1 MYQITIKS
9 KPNFGNGYFQDKNGN
24 SIPMQNFSPNIGDS
38 FLSTT
43 GLVEKYIF
51 NQNLK
56 GVEYPIKI
64 EGMPTQYAFIQEKDI
79 EIVPVNGGIG
89 MIPENTKPIG
99 TNPIYQK
106 SSVSQNK
113 NQKYI
118 IIAVTIIALISIHYY
133 YKSK

>member
-1 MYQITIKS
+1 MYQITIKN
-9 KPNFGNGYFQDKNGN
+9 KPDFGSGYFQDKNGN
-24 SIPMQNFSPNIGDS
+24 PIPMQNFSPNIGDS

-43 GLVEKYIF
+43 GLVEKFIF

-56 GVEYPIKI
+56 GIEYPIKI

-79 EIVPVNGGIG
+79 EIVPVNGGIAKG
-89 MIPENTKPIG
+89 IS
-99 TNPIYQK
+99 TNPVYPK
-106 SSVSQNK
+106 SSVSESVSENK